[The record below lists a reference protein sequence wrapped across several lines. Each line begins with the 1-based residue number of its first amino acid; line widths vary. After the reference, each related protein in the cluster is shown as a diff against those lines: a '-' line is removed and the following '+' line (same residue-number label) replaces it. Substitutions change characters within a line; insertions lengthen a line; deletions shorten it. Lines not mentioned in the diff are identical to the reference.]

1 MITDRKNT
9 PPSLFKIFLEKP
21 EQPRLVSSR
30 LSSPLPVQPACR
42 HLMTASLHLSQPS
55 DLCVNRRHQQLALT
69 QRASAHLQGK
79 KRPLSTR
86 AFNVWRWIRLM
97 AELAYTVSAWQCLY
111 SRQGTT
117 WKDALLCN
125 KDSSWTFSADSPR
138 GWEFASSRYTRSK
151 LLLTFLANTDL
162 FNSSRIV
169 AMFSQRPLISM
180 CTFTDGGLLV
190 ISGLGGRL
198 HGCPAQV
205 QTHTEDVMTGSESL
219 CGYSVEFKCQSPCPA
234 PSPLPLSRSLFHLS
248 SRPLSSLPSPPVFV
262 RVGD

>member
-1 MITDRKNT
+1 MRGNVFTADKV
-9 PPSLFKIFLEKP
+9 PLEKMP
-21 EQPRLVSSR
+21 CF
-30 LSSPLPVQPACR
+30 AIK
-42 HLMTASLHLSQPS
+42 TAREPFLQILHEAG
-55 DLCVNRRHQQLALT
+55 N
-69 QRASAHLQGK
+69 LQAAG
-79 KRPLSTR
+79 R
-86 AFNVWRWIRLM
+86 
-97 AELAYTVSAWQCLY
+97 
-111 SRQGTT
+111 
-117 WKDALLCN
+117 
-125 KDSSWTFSADSPR
+125 
-138 GWEFASSRYTRSK
+138 RSK

-234 PSPLPLSRSLFHLS
+234 PSPLPRSLFHLS

>member
-9 PPSLFKIFLEKP
+9 PPHPSLKFSLKNQSSLA
-21 EQPRLVSSR
+21 SSR

-138 GWEFASSRYTRSK
+138 GWEFASSR
-151 LLLTFLANTDL
+151 
-162 FNSSRIV
+162 
-169 AMFSQRPLISM
+169 
-180 CTFTDGGLLV
+180 
-190 ISGLGGRL
+190 
-198 HGCPAQV
+198 
-205 QTHTEDVMTGSESL
+205 
-219 CGYSVEFKCQSPCPA
+219 
-234 PSPLPLSRSLFHLS
+234 
-248 SRPLSSLPSPPVFV
+248 
-262 RVGD
+262 

>member
-1 MITDRKNT
+1 MRGNVFTADKV
-9 PPSLFKIFLEKP
+9 PLEKMP
-21 EQPRLVSSR
+21 CF
-30 LSSPLPVQPACR
+30 AIK
-42 HLMTASLHLSQPS
+42 TAREPFLQILHEAG
-55 DLCVNRRHQQLALT
+55 N
-69 QRASAHLQGK
+69 LQAAG
-79 KRPLSTR
+79 R
-86 AFNVWRWIRLM
+86 
-97 AELAYTVSAWQCLY
+97 
-111 SRQGTT
+111 
-117 WKDALLCN
+117 
-125 KDSSWTFSADSPR
+125 
-138 GWEFASSRYTRSK
+138 RSK

-198 HGCPAQV
+198 HSCPAQV